1 MKKRILSLLL
11 AAAVMFSMFTFS
23 VSAAE
28 QQPIQEPEIGPR
40 YTYLSSFSAGLD
52 KEDGYLTYR
61 GDFVVRP
68 TDEEVTL
75 KISLSVSDNRMTWT
89 ELESQTRTYT
99 NVIGGGGFSR
109 TYHNPVKDK
118 YYRCL
123 VMVTVGNPNNPID
136 ADSVSKIIQY

>member
-1 MKKRILSLLL
+1 MKKVLSLLL
-11 AAAVMFSMFTFS
+11 AVTTLFCLLTFS

-28 QQPIQEPEIGPR
+28 QQPIQEPEISPR

-52 KEDGYLTYR
+52 KGNGYLTYR

-75 KISLSVSDNRMTWT
+75 KISLQVSDNRVTWT
-89 ELESQTRTYT
+89 ELESQTRTYKMPA
-99 NVIGGGGFSR
+99 GGFSR
-109 TYHNPVKDK
+109 TYHSPVKGK

-123 VMVTVGNPNNPID
+123 VMVTVGNLNNPID
-136 ADSVSKIIQY
+136 ADSVSKTIQY

>member
-1 MKKRILSLLL
+1 MKKKVLSLLL
-11 AAAVMFSMFTFS
+11 AVAALFCLLAFP

-28 QQPIQEPEIGPR
+28 QQPIEEPEITPR
-40 YTYLSSFSAGLD
+40 YAYLNSFAAGLD
-52 KEDGYLTYR
+52 KGDGYLTYR
-61 GDFVVRP
+61 GNFVVRP
-68 TDEEVTL
+68 TDEDVSL
-75 KISLSVSDNRMTWT
+75 KISLSVSDNRVTWT
-89 ELESQTRTYT
+89 ELASETRTYT

-109 TYHNPVKDK
+109 TYHNPVKGK